1 MGAARPARQARQL
14 RGIALRHILHRLIEF
29 ILATDSGIRLKGAKI
44 GVNINIKSATQAF
57 VMSKPASSHAASSQP
72 ATHAV
77 RPDQSSGGMSKG
89 LTNYGDNGFSLFL
102 RKAFIKGAGFTDSA
116 LDRPVI
122 GIANTGSAYNPC
134 HGNAPQ
140 LIEAV
145 KRGVMLAGG
154 LPMDFPTISIHE
166 SFAQPTS
173 MYLRNLMS
181 MDTEEMIRA
190 QPMDAVVL
198 IGGCDKTVPAQL
210 MGAASAN
217 IPAIQLIT
225 GSMLTGSHRG
235 DRVGACTDCRRYWG
249 RFRAEEIDAQEV
261 ADVNNQLVASV
272 GTCSVMGTASTMAC
286 IAEAL
291 GMTVPGGASPPA
303 VTADRIRVAES
314 TGAQAVRIARERLT
328 IDKILT
334 AAAFENAMRVLLAI
348 GGSTNGI
355 VHLTAI
361 AGRMG
366 FEVDLKALDR
376 MGRETPVLLDLKPSG
391 QHYMEDFHHAGGMAT
406 LLRELKPLL
415 HLDALTV
422 TGRTLGEEIE
432 AAGPGFRQDVVRPMA
447 NPIYP
452 QGGIAVL
459 EGNLAP
465 GGAIIKQSAA
475 NPALMEHEGR
485 AVVFENLED
494 MADRIDNPD
503 LDVTADDILVLK
515 NIGPKGAPGMPEA
528 GYMPIP
534 KKLALA
540 GVKDMVR
547 ISDGRMSGTAFGTIV
562 LHVMPESAIGGPLA
576 QVRNGD
582 RIRLSVARREISLL
596 VSADELARRMQ
607 QNPVV
612 APTGA
617 RGYHKLF
624 LQTVTQ
630 ADQGVD
636 FDFLRAAQMR
646 QTIPGKK

>member
-1 MGAARPARQARQL
+1 MTTPTNPTQPLDAEF
-14 RGIALRHILHRLIEF
+14 GI
-29 ILATDSGIRLKGAKI
+29 
-44 GVNINIKSATQAF
+44 
-57 VMSKPASSHAASSQP
+57 
-72 ATHAV
+72 
-77 RPDQSSGGMSKG
+77 SKG
-89 LTNYGDNGFSLFL
+89 LTNYGDKGFSLFL
-102 RKAFIKGAGFTDSA
+102 RKAFIKGAGYTDSA

-154 LPMDFPTISIHE
+154 LPMDFPTISVHE
-166 SFAQPTS
+166 SFSAPTS

-217 IPAIQLIT
+217 IPAIQLVT
-225 GSMLTGSHRG
+225 GSMLTGSHRSE
-235 DRVGACTDCRRYWG
+235 RVGACTDCRRYWG
-249 RFRAEEIDAQEV
+249 KFRADEIDADEIS
-261 ADVNNQLVASV
+261 AVNNQLVASV

-291 GMTVPGGASPPA
+291 GIMAPGGASAPA
-303 VTADRIRVAES
+303 VTADRIRIAEE
-314 TGAQAVRIARERLT
+314 TGTLAVQMAHQRLT

-334 AAAFENAMRVLLAI
+334 AKAFENAMRVLLAI

-355 VHLTAI
+355 IHLTAI
-361 AGRMG
+361 AGRLG

-376 MGRETPVLLDLKPSG
+376 MGANTPVLLDLKPSG
-391 QHYMEDFHHAGGMAT
+391 QHYMEDFHKAGGMAT

-415 HLDALTV
+415 HLDVLTV
-422 TGRTLGEEIE
+422 TGRTLGEEME
-432 AAGPGFRQDVVRPMA
+432 LAGPGFSQDVVRPFA

-459 EGNLAP
+459 QGNLAP

-475 NPALMEHEGR
+475 APALMEHVGR
-485 AVVFENLED
+485 AVVFENAED
-494 MADRIDNPD
+494 MAARIDSPD
-503 LDVTADDILVLK
+503 LDVHADDILVLK
-515 NIGPKGAPGMPEA
+515 NIGPTGAPGMPEA
-528 GYMPIP
+528 GYLPIP
-534 KKLALA
+534 IKLARA

-547 ISDGRMSGTAFGTIV
+547 ISDGRMSGTAAGTIV
-562 LHVMPESAIGGPLA
+562 LHVTPEAAIGGPLA
-576 QVRNGD
+576 HVRSGD
-582 RIRLSVARREISLL
+582 RIRLSVAAREISLL
-596 VSADELARRMQ
+596 VTDEELAARAAA
-607 QNPVV
+607 NPVTR
-612 APTGA
+612 PTAA
-617 RGYHKLF
+617 RGYHQLF
-624 LQTVTQ
+624 LKTVTQ

-636 FDFLRAAQMR
+636 FDFLRAAEIT
-646 QTIPGKK
+646 QTVPRSA

>member
-1 MGAARPARQARQL
+1 MSNDRRPPSPPVAP
-14 RGIALRHILHRLIEF
+14 
-29 ILATDSGIRLKGAKI
+29 
-44 GVNINIKSATQAF
+44 SAT
-57 VMSKPASSHAASSQP
+57 
-72 ATHAV
+72 AT
-77 RPDQSSGGMSKG
+77 GMSKG
-89 LTNYGDNGFSLFL
+89 LTNYGDKGFSLFL
-102 RKAFIKGAGFTDSA
+102 RKAFIKGAGYTDQA
-116 LDRPVI
+116 LDKPVI
-122 GIANTGSAYNPC
+122 AITNTGSAYNPC
-134 HGNAPQ
+134 HGNMPQ
-140 LIEAV
+140 LMEAV

-173 MYLRNLMS
+173 MLTRNLMS

-210 MGAASAN
+210 MGAASAG
-217 IPAIQLIT
+217 IPAVQLVT

-235 DRVGACTDCRRYWG
+235 ERVGACTDCRRYWG
-249 RFRAEEIDAQEV
+249 RFRAGEIDEMEV
-261 ADVNNQLVASV
+261 AAVNNQLVASV

-303 VTADRIRVAES
+303 VTADRIRVAEQ
-314 TGAQAVRIARERLT
+314 TGTLAVKMARERLT
-328 IDKILT
+328 IDKVLT
-334 AAAFENAMRVLLAI
+334 AKAFENAMRVLLAI

-355 VHLTAI
+355 IHLTAI

-391 QHYMEDFHHAGGMAT
+391 AHYMEDFHHAGGMAT

-422 TGRTLGEEIE
+422 TGRTLGQEMDDHP
-432 AAGPGFRQDVVRPMA
+432 AAFAQNVVRSMA

-459 EGNLAP
+459 QGNLAP

-475 NPALMEHEGR
+475 APRLMEHEGR
-485 AVVFENLED
+485 AVVFEHVHD
-494 MADRIDNPD
+494 MAERIDTD
-503 LDVTADDILVLK
+503 TLDVTADDVIVLK

-528 GYMPIP
+528 GYIPIP
-534 KKLALA
+534 MKLARA
-540 GVKDMVR
+540 GVKDIVR
-547 ISDGRMSGTAFGTIV
+547 ISDGRMSGTASGTIV
-562 LHVMPESAIGGPLA
+562 LHVSPEAAIGGPLA
-576 QVRNGD
+576 LVQNGD
-582 RIRLSVARREISLL
+582 RIRLSVAARSLELL
-596 VSADELARRMQ
+596 VSDAELARRRAA
-607 QNPVV
+607 NPIVEPS
-612 APTGA
+612 AP
-617 RGYHKLF
+617 RGYRKLY

-630 ADQGVD
+630 AGEGVD
-636 FDFLRAAQMR
+636 FDFLRAAEMR
-646 QTIPGKK
+646 GTVPASRT